1 MTMVYPSLETNVGND
16 STCPALWDA
25 LRDVTDP
32 EIPIS
37 VVDMGLIVDL
47 SLSDGIVSVKLT
59 FTAMGCPA
67 MEFIMD
73 DIRERLLQ
81 EPGVQE
87 VHIEIVWD
95 PVWTKARL
103 TEEGFEI
110 LHTWGISA

>member
-1 MTMVYPSLETNVGND
+1 MTTTYPSLRTHSHND

-47 SLSDGIVSVKLT
+47 SLNDGIVSVKLT

-67 MEFIMD
+67 TEFIMD

-103 TEEGFEI
+103 SEEGI
-110 LHTWGISA
+110 DIMRTWGVST

>member
-1 MTMVYPSLETNVGND
+1 MTTTYPSLHTHPSHD
-16 STCPALWDA
+16 PSCPVLWDA

-37 VVDMGLIVDL
+37 VVDMGLIVNL
-47 SLSDGIVSVKLT
+47 EEHEGIVDLKLT

-73 DIRERLLQ
+73 DIRARLLQ
-81 EPGVQE
+81 EPGIVE
-87 VHIEIVWD
+87 VRIEIVWD

-103 TEEGFEI
+103 SEEGIEI
-110 LHTWGISA
+110 MRTWGISA

>member
-1 MTMVYPSLETNVGND
+1 MTTTYPSLRTQESD
-16 STCPALWDA
+16 DATCPALWDA

-37 VVDMGLIVDL
+37 VVDMGLIVDVARQ
-47 SLSDGIVSVKLT
+47 GKTVNIKLT

-67 MEFIMD
+67 MEFIID
-73 DIRERLLQ
+73 DIRARLLR
-81 EPGVQE
+81 EPGVEE

-103 TEEGFEI
+103 SEDGI
-110 LHTWGISA
+110 DIMRTWGISA